1 MLILAVDI
9 VISMSLDRMN
19 IFSTLIL
26 TSQECVYAYE
36 HPLLPVTESTI
47 FIKFLEQRA
56 TQKRVTKRQYV
67 GDNGVS
73 SSTYMTEISY
83 GYFREKHQPIE
94 YLGYFLII

>member
-9 VISMSLDRMN
+9 VISMSLNRMN

-47 FIKFLEQRA
+47 FIKFLEQCT
-56 TQKRVTKRQYV
+56 TQKRVTKRVTKRQYV

-73 SSTYMTEISY
+73 SST
-83 GYFREKHQPIE
+83 
-94 YLGYFLII
+94 